1 MQLLHGW
8 RSSLDQL
15 LSIFKFRK
23 RRKIRSAQK
32 RQKHVQATEW
42 LAIREREDSRERER
56 GEVGL
61 SREGREL
68 DKTRRGVTLGARSK
82 DTG

>member
-1 MQLLHGW
+1 M
-8 RSSLDQL
+8 
-15 LSIFKFRK
+15 
-23 RRKIRSAQK
+23 
-32 RQKHVQATEW
+32 
-42 LAIREREDSRERER
+42 RERER